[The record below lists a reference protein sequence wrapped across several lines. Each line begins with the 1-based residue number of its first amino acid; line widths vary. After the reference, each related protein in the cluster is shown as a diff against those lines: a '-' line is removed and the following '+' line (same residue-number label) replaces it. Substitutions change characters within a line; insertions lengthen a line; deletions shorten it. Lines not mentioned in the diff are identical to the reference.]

1 MTSADYS
8 GIFVPPVTPFL
19 PDGAVDY
26 RSFRNLVRTILDG
39 RAHGVVVNGTTG
51 ESPTVDWEEVEKL
64 TAIALEEAKG
74 RARVILG
81 TGTNDTASTV
91 EQTRRARSLGVD
103 AALVVVPYYNRP
115 SQAGIAEHFG
125 RVAAVG
131 LPVICYNIPYRTG
144 VAMDPATLRTVLGI
158 EGVVGLKESTGVLTN
173 TLDLVTWCKKA
184 ILCGEDA
191 LLLAALACGGNG
203 GILAAA
209 NVRTAEY
216 VRLYEELQSGELAP
230 ARRRFLRL
238 LPLIKLLFEESN
250 PGPLKWLLAREGV
263 IESPT
268 QRLPLVGISEGLQK
282 RLEAAASAIPR

>member
-1 MTSADYS
+1 MTPAQYS
-8 GIFVPPVTPFL
+8 GIFVPPITPFT

-26 RSFRNLVRTILDG
+26 ESFRSLVRTILAG
-39 RAHGVVVNGTTG
+39 RAHGIVVNGTTG
-51 ESPTVDWEEVEKL
+51 ESPTVDWDEVEKL
-64 TAIALEEAKG
+64 TAIALEETKG
-74 RARVILG
+74 RGRVLLG

-91 EQTRRARSLGVD
+91 EQTRRAGALGVD

-115 SQAGIAEHFG
+115 SQAGIVEHFT

-131 LPVICYNIPYRTG
+131 LPLICYNIPYRTG
-144 VAMDPATLRTVLGI
+144 VAMEPATLKAVLGL
-158 EGVVGLKESTGVLTN
+158 ENVVGLKESTGALNN

-191 LLLAALACGGNG
+191 LLLASLACGGNG

-209 NVRTAEY
+209 NVRTGEY
-216 VRLYEELQSGELAP
+216 VRLFEEMQAGDLVA

-263 IESPT
+263 IRSPM

-282 RLEAAASAIPR
+282 RLEAAAAAIPS